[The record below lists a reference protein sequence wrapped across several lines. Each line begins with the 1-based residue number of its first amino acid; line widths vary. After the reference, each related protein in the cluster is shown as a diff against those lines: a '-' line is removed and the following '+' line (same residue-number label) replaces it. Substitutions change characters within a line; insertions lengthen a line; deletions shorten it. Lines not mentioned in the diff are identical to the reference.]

1 MRTTYIRFMPEGR
14 IQISFTP
21 IKPVVMI
28 EIFDAHCSRSLGQS
42 GSIRTAINILNTLS
56 AAGRLGTR
64 PQARLCTYRGAIPRQ
79 EYTAAC
85 CDGKWRLQRTRRK
98 PQCNPVPDIVRS

>member
-1 MRTTYIRFMPEGR
+1 M
-14 IQISFTP
+14 SFTP

-28 EIFDAHCSRSLGQS
+28 EIFDARCTRSLGQS
-42 GSIRTAINILNTLS
+42 GSIRTAINMLNALS

-85 CDGKWRLQRTRRK
+85 RDGKWRLQRTRRT
-98 PQCNPVPDIVRS
+98 PQCNPMSDIVRS